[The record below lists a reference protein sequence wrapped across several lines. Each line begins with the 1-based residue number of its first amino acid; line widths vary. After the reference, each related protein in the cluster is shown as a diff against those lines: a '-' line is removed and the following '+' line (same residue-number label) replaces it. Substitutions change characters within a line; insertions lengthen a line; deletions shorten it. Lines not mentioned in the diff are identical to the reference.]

1 MLPILGATLA
11 QQLGEAAVGAQ
22 ASWRTDCALLGHD
35 GRFALR
41 DHAEEG
47 AQSASHWTAS
57 LQLERWQ
64 EGALVELGFRDET
77 RVDRVTHAEIVRH
90 SPLSVVLRLQGTP
103 IDRTVMLDGGE
114 GCWAWH
120 DDPAE
125 CVPSVRCERAQSPPP
140 PNPPPYSPQYLPWN
154 CSPGQYDNP
163 ASCYTTFTSGAG
175 CEANGAG
182 SIRTVAD
189 CSAAAKAL
197 GLPDETA
204 DHISYGGPYCTYL
217 SDSKTLKFNSR
228 ANTASCWGGTCICWI
243 NTAPPPPSPS
253 PP

>member
-47 AQSASHWTAS
+47 AQSASSWTAS

-103 IDRTVMLDGGE
+103 GFFGHLFVGDGQWWGE
-114 GCWAWH
+114 GE
-120 DDPAE
+120 D
-125 CVPSVRCERAQSPPP
+125 
-140 PNPPPYSPQYLPWN
+140 
-154 CSPGQYDNP
+154 
-163 ASCYTTFTSGAG
+163 
-175 CEANGAG
+175 G
-182 SIRTVAD
+182 SIGD
-189 CSAAAKAL
+189 FKA
-197 GLPDETA
+197 
-204 DHISYGGPYCTYL
+204 
-217 SDSKTLKFNSR
+217 
-228 ANTASCWGGTCICWI
+228 
-243 NTAPPPPSPS
+243 
-253 PP
+253 

>member
-64 EGALVELGFRDET
+64 EGALVELGLRDET

-103 IDRTVMLDGGE
+103 IDRTVTLNGGE

-125 CVPSVRCERAQSPPP
+125 CVPSVRCATTTRA
-140 PNPPPYSPQYLPWN
+140 
-154 CSPGQYDNP
+154 
-163 ASCYTTFTSGAG
+163 
-175 CEANGAG
+175 
-182 SIRTVAD
+182 
-189 CSAAAKAL
+189 
-197 GLPDETA
+197 
-204 DHISYGGPYCTYL
+204 
-217 SDSKTLKFNSR
+217 SR
-228 ANTASCWGGTCICWI
+228 ALRSA
-243 NTAPPPPSPS
+243 
-253 PP
+253 